1 MGKNQPISDMME
13 DCRIKIWNAS
23 GDEIISTRLEPFG
36 YTAEKWEEA
45 KALYN
50 TAKAAIN
57 ENEKEHSEWRNASNA
72 FSAAKKQ
79 TRKDFIKI
87 RQYLKFYYPADSS
100 GANLLNLYSDNFSRY
115 ADFVQSATAFYA
127 QLLAFDEA
135 LTKLTPFGYSK
146 KSIQQLADDV
156 DQLNVLKENR
166 EKESGDA
173 QFATKQ
179 RNEKIDQLDDFCNE
193 LTRLCKLVFQ
203 DDEAQYLEKLGIIV
217 RS

>member
-1 MGKNQPISDMME
+1 MGKNQSISDMME
-13 DCRIKIWNAS
+13 ASRIKIWNAS
-23 GDEIISTRLEPFG
+23 GDETIRTRLEPFG
-36 YTAEKWEEA
+36 YTTEKWEEA

-50 TAKAAIN
+50 AAKDSIT
-57 ENEKEHSEWRNASNA
+57 ENEKEHGEWRNASNA
-72 FSAAKKQ
+72 FNAAKVQ
-79 TRKDFIKI
+79 TRKDFSKI

-100 GANLLNLYSDNFSRY
+100 GANQLNLYSDNFSRY
-115 ADFVQSATAFYA
+115 ADFVQGAANFYE

-135 LTKLTPFGYSK
+135 IAKLAPFGYSK
-146 KSIQQLADDV
+146 KSIQQLASDV
-156 DQLNVLKENR
+156 EQLNVLKESR

-173 QFATKQ
+173 QYSTKQ
-179 RNEKIDQLDDFCNE
+179 RNQKIDQLDDFCNE